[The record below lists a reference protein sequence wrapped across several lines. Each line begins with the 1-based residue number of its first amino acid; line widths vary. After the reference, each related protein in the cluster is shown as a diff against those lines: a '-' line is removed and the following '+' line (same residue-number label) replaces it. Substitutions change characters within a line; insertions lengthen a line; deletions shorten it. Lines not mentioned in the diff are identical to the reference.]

1 MSPLVI
7 GVVLFAALMN
17 VTWHVVVKTSGD
29 PLLMTARATGGSI
42 LLLTPFVAVAW
53 LLAGRPGLTPTGWVL
68 VVVSGVVELAYFVT
82 LSAAYRRG
90 DLSTVYPIARGTAAV
105 GAVLA
110 GIVLLG
116 ERPDALALCGVALL
130 LAGGWF
136 VRRPAI
142 HAGSA
147 AVGWA
152 LLTGLTITTYSAVD
166 AVGSRQGPPW
176 LYGWA
181 MFLVGAALLAAWVVV
196 DGRTGFTARLAR
208 RAVAAGGVAAR
219 MAGGTDGTGHSA
231 GTSRA
236 GAWAGRDAA
245 VGTGAATHAGP
256 ARIATVG
263 DPVEAGLPVTDPVP
277 AGEAAGEAP
286 APWRRALAAGTLITL
301 AYFLVLWAYS
311 VAPLAIVS
319 PLRESAVVLATAW
332 GILGLGEREGAAE
345 RIGGA
350 ILIAL
355 GGVLVAVG

>member
-42 LLLTPFVAVAW
+42 LLLTPFVAVVW
-53 LLAGRPGLTPTGWVL
+53 LAAGRPGLTPTGWVL

-90 DLSTVYPIARGTAAV
+90 DLSTVYPIARGTAAI

-116 ERPDALALCGVALL
+116 ERPDVLALCGVALL

-136 VRRPAI
+136 VRRPAL
-142 HAGSA
+142 HAGSS

-181 MFLVGAALLAAWVVV
+181 MFLVGAGLLAAWVVI
-196 DGRTGFTARLAR
+196 DGRTGFTAWLAR

-219 MAGGTDGTGHSA
+219 MAAGADMAARGGA
-231 GTSRA
+231 GTA
-236 GAWAGRDAA
+236 
-245 VGTGAATHAGP
+245 TGPEAP
-256 ARIATVG
+256 VRVATVG
-263 DPVEAGLPVTDPVP
+263 DPAEAGLPMTDPLPGGGAP
-277 AGEAAGEAP
+277 AGEAEPA
-286 APWRRALAAGTLITL
+286 APWGRALAAGTLITL

-350 ILIAL
+350 VLIAL

>member
-53 LLAGRPGLTPTGWVL
+53 ALAGQPGLTAEGWL
-68 VVVSGVVELAYFVT
+68 LALVSGVVELGYFVT

-90 DLSTVYPIARGTAAV
+90 DLSTVYPIARGTAAL
-105 GAVLA
+105 GAVFA

-116 ERPDALALCGVALL
+116 ERPDALALCGVVLL

-136 VRRPAI
+136 VRRPAL
-142 HAGSA
+142 HAGSSA
-147 AVGWA
+147 AAWA

-181 MFLVGAALLAAWVVV
+181 MFLVGAALLACWVIV
-196 DGRTGFTARLAR
+196 DARTGFTARLAR
-208 RAVAAGGVAAR
+208 RALTAGGVAAR
-219 MAGGTDGTGHSA
+219 LASGPDP
-231 GTSRA
+231 A
-236 GAWAGRDAA
+236 GASGIRGGPGGGPNGR
-245 VGTGAATHAGP
+245 GGP
-256 ARIATVG
+256 VQVPTIG
-263 DPVEAGLPVTDPVP
+263 DPAEAGLPVTAP
-277 AGEAAGEAP
+277 AAAGEAP
-286 APWRRALAAGTLITL
+286 APWGRALVAGTLITV

-332 GILGLGEREGAAE
+332 GILGLGEREGASQ

-355 GGVLVAVG
+355 GGVLVAIG

>member
-1 MSPLVI
+1 VSPLVI

-53 LLAGRPGLTPTGWVL
+53 ALAGRPGLTPEGWAL
-68 VVVSGVVELAYFVT
+68 ALVSGVVELAYFVT

-90 DLSTVYPIARGTAAV
+90 DLSTVYPIARGTAAL

-116 ERPDALALCGVALL
+116 ERPGTLALCGVVLL

-136 VRRPAI
+136 VRRPALR
-142 HAGSA
+142 AGSSA
-147 AVGWA
+147 AAWA

-181 MFLVGAALLAAWVVV
+181 MFLVGAALLALWVLV
-196 DGRTGFTARLAR
+196 DARTGFTARLAR
-208 RAVAAGGVAAR
+208 RALTAGGVVAR
-219 MAGGTDGTGHSA
+219 LASGSGGSGGGSVSGGAPSGGGSGPHGPGGSGWASGRGGSA
-231 GTSRA
+231 Q
-236 GAWAGRDAA
+236 
-245 VGTGAATHAGP
+245 V
-256 ARIATVG
+256 ATVG
-263 DPVEAGLPVTDPVP
+263 DPAEAGLPVTSP
-277 AGEAAGEAP
+277 AAAGEAP
-286 APWRRALAAGTLITL
+286 APWGRALVAGTLITL

-332 GILGLGEREGAAE
+332 GILGLGEREGASQ